1 MLINEIF
8 SSIDGEGIR
17 TGFPV
22 TFIRTY
28 GCNLLCSYCD
38 TLYAVDPQTEEDKQN
53 AFTSMGIDEIV
64 EKCKELKNRRITFTG
79 GEPLIQKD
87 AAYLVNKL
95 LDEGFEVNIET
106 NGAVNIEEFDVK
118 IASKNLFNLIY
129 TLDYKTASS
138 GMEDKMILS
147 NLEYIGT
154 EDVLKFVV
162 GSREDLDKMKE
173 IVTNYDI
180 EAEIF
185 VSPVFGKIEPRE
197 LVEYVLENDLQNV
210 RVQLQLHKII
220 WNPETRGV

>member
-1 MLINEIF
+1 MQINEIF

-17 TGFPV
+17 TGYPV
-22 TFIRTY
+22 TFIRSQF
-28 GCNLLCSYCD
+28 CNLKCIYCD
-38 TLYAVDPQTEEDKQN
+38 TMYSWDAKDENGCLQYTDMTV
-53 AFTSMGIDEIV
+53 DEIV

-87 AAYLVNKL
+87 AADLVNRL
-95 LDEGFEVNIET
+95 LDEDFEVNIET
-106 NGAVNIEEFDVK
+106 NGAVNLEEFDLK
-118 IASKNLFNLIY
+118 ITSKNLFNLIY

-154 EDVLKFVV
+154 DDVLKFVV
-162 GSREDLDKMKE
+162 GSREELDRMRE
-173 IVTNYDI
+173 IVTKYDI

-185 VSPVFGKIEPRE
+185 ISPVFGKIEPKE
-197 LVEYVLENDLQNV
+197 LVEYILEHNLQNV

-220 WNPETRGV
+220 WNPEMRGV